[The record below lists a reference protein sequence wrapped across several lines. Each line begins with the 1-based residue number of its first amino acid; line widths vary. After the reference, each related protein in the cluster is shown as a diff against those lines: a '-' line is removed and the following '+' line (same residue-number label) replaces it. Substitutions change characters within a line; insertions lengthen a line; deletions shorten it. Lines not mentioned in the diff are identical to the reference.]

1 MKNGLNMP
9 TPEEIKKI
17 AHKYGVL
24 MAKDIP
30 ESNCLKNEVIS
41 STEYYIGQFI
51 SWLSRDYCI
60 VPKSKA
66 RELHQIVTDNVD
78 SLDHGLIDGLYDWIE
93 INLDSSLFEEEK

>member
-1 MKNGLNMP
+1 MP

-17 AHKYGVL
+17 THEYGVL

-41 STEYYIGQFI
+41 STEYYIGQFM

-60 VPKSKA
+60 VPKSKV
-66 RELHQIVTDNVD
+66 REEYEIGELLQYSNNREDKD
-78 SLDHGLIDGLYDWIE
+78 AGLFTQTILVRIFGK
-93 INLDSSLFEEEK
+93 SLFDEEKK